1 MASQQSLIGERTD
14 ANVKL
19 GERGRAS
26 KGALPGISFLYTLIL
41 FLPPFYA
48 RTPIVEVLT
57 SLHNTLMVVVAPRS
71 VFTFESVLE
80 CPVLKRL
87 LRVLR
92 DRSEG
97 YATTRGH
104 ATLPRPPH
112 TVALGVAGAR
122 TGANA
127 KTRRAGSIDKTAP
140 GTGSLGPRCGAEQ
153 LTMEVLLSGD
163 SVEFKFKRNGST
175 FRFGHLRAEFG
186 HGQQHVHQVLTCRCS
201 LIARTYVHLSTSA
214 YTAV

>member
-1 MASQQSLIGERTD
+1 MASQQGLIRERTD

-26 KGALPGISFLYTLIL
+26 KEALPGISFLYTRI
-41 FLPPFYA
+41 FSLPLFYA
-48 RTPIVEVLT
+48 QTPIVEVLT
-57 SLHNTLMVVVAPRS
+57 SLHNTLMVVAPRS
-71 VFTFESVLE
+71 IFTFESVLE
-80 CPVLKRL
+80 CSVLERL
-87 LRVLR
+87 SRVQR
-92 DRSEG
+92 DCSEC

-153 LTMEVLLSGD
+153 LTMEVPLSGD
-163 SVEFKFKRNGST
+163 SV
-175 FRFGHLRAEFG
+175 
-186 HGQQHVHQVLTCRCS
+186 
-201 LIARTYVHLSTSA
+201 
-214 YTAV
+214 

>member
-1 MASQQSLIGERTD
+1 M
-14 ANVKL
+14 
-19 GERGRAS
+19 
-26 KGALPGISFLYTLIL
+26 YTRI
-41 FLPPFYA
+41 FSLPPFYA